1 MLKYPNKI
9 CSQRSNDPSP
19 HQVQYQVTC
28 RSTTPHQMCLWL
40 QAFVDTCTKD
50 ILGKMLQIIMR
61 RNKHIS
67 GHCFTRAGVSF
78 ISSKQLIQIER
89 TGIGKE
95 CERQSV
101 GSYHRTIL
109 QKKERPLQLAYS
121 DYLKSVLSQ
130 LRQRHKTVKP
140 TKVKLPENVPGEI
153 FSKNPR
159 DCKYYCIALN
169 YLVTCLLDIPKGT
182 KNAVSFSKISCVQF

>member
-1 MLKYPNKI
+1 M
-9 CSQRSNDPSP
+9 SNDPSP

-61 RNKHIS
+61 RNKHISGHCFTRAANNNMRNKHTNIS

-130 LRQRHKTVKP
+130 LR
-140 TKVKLPENVPGEI
+140 
-153 FSKNPR
+153 
-159 DCKYYCIALN
+159 
-169 YLVTCLLDIPKGT
+169 
-182 KNAVSFSKISCVQF
+182 

>member
-1 MLKYPNKI
+1 M
-9 CSQRSNDPSP
+9 SNDPSP

-50 ILGKMLQIIMR
+50 ILGKMLQIMIIG
-61 RNKHIS
+61 NKHIIGNIS

-78 ISSKQLIQIER
+78 ISSKQLRQIER

-130 LRQRHKTVKP
+130 LR
-140 TKVKLPENVPGEI
+140 
-153 FSKNPR
+153 
-159 DCKYYCIALN
+159 
-169 YLVTCLLDIPKGT
+169 
-182 KNAVSFSKISCVQF
+182 

>member
-1 MLKYPNKI
+1 MIPPL
-9 CSQRSNDPSP
+9 
-19 HQVQYQVTC
+19 QVQYQVTC

-50 ILGKMLQIIMR
+50 ILGIKDAAD
-61 RNKHIS
+61 RNGRYNGQYSYNIDTINNIS

-78 ISSKQLIQIER
+78 ISSRQLKEIER

-109 QKKERPLQLAYS
+109 QKKEKPLQLAYS

-130 LRQRHKTVKP
+130 LR
-140 TKVKLPENVPGEI
+140 
-153 FSKNPR
+153 
-159 DCKYYCIALN
+159 
-169 YLVTCLLDIPKGT
+169 
-182 KNAVSFSKISCVQF
+182 

>member
-1 MLKYPNKI
+1 MTPLL
-9 CSQRSNDPSP
+9 
-19 HQVQYQVTC
+19 QVQYQVTC

-50 ILGKMLQIIMR
+50 ILGKMLQIIIII
-61 RNKHIS
+61 RNNHMIGNIS

-78 ISSKQLIQIER
+78 ISSKQLLQIER

-109 QKKERPLQLAYS
+109 QKKEKPLQLAYS

-130 LRQRHKTVKP
+130 LR
-140 TKVKLPENVPGEI
+140 
-153 FSKNPR
+153 
-159 DCKYYCIALN
+159 
-169 YLVTCLLDIPKGT
+169 
-182 KNAVSFSKISCVQF
+182 